1 MVLLHNLSVDWIV
14 LWGIKWIICPTNHLL
29 AFSTSL
35 AKQKIKEKSSEE
47 YIFAEIEN
55 ISNKRKIK
63 SLMGWNKRGKMS
75 IDEPVRKRLCTN
87 LNQDETVQKNEEN
100 LHSFLYEVQ
109 EKIEGCF
116 PTKCLCGLQ
125 DEPLN
130 RYINLSLSNISCDT
144 ERPEPDSCLLFL
156 NFITWICQTFHDQ
169 LLSGQICSRIYQKA
183 LILVKHPNLDEAF
196 FLLLRNSDENIQF
209 SSVQA
214 ISSLLPLCHC
224 GVDIPTS
231 LSSTFLKGLLSEILD
246 KSPAPASHSGSL
258 LDCLAPGDEA
268 ALDDF
273 DFESPPRSKPVVPT
287 GPGGEEEEE
296 EDSLRYRSLLLSI
309 LAGYVT
315 HGSRQREEAASLPS
329 NCSKTVLE
337 EEMMCQEMQVK
348 CLVIKMMDPVW
359 PQFTSSVIRV
369 LSSSRSSLHRQ
380 LYLVESFK
388 LWQSLISVRAN
399 LSFLESRVFS
409 ADLPRCL
416 PLLRPSTPATVWR
429 SVLDTVSECLCY
441 GTTLGLQSCPPQEPC
456 SLAHSIIRWYRAV
469 MSYYLLTVIRY
480 LRQAGQIQQ
489 IPLPS
494 PLQTIPGL
502 RRWGWPRPWSDWGR
516 IRQGTRPENGADYPE
531 VCGSDHQGGQV

>member
-1 MVLLHNLSVDWIV
+1 
-14 LWGIKWIICPTNHLL
+14 
-29 AFSTSL
+29 
-35 AKQKIKEKSSEE
+35 
-47 YIFAEIEN
+47 
-55 ISNKRKIK
+55 
-63 SLMGWNKRGKMS
+63 MS
-75 IDEPVRKRLCTN
+75 IDEPVRKRLCTD
-87 LNQDETVQKNEEN
+87 LNKDETREKKEEN
-100 LHSFLYEVQ
+100 LQSFLYEVQ

-116 PTKCLCGLQ
+116 PIKCLCGLH
-125 DEPLN
+125 EESLN

-144 ERPEPDSCLLFL
+144 ELPEPDSCLLFL
-156 NFITWICQTFHDQ
+156 NFTTWLCQTFHDQ

-183 LILVKHPNLDEAF
+183 LVLVRHSNLDETF
-196 FLLLRNSDENIQF
+196 FRLLKSSDENIQF

-224 GVDIPTS
+224 GVDTPAP
-231 LSSTFLKGLLSEILD
+231 LSSTFLKRLLSDLLAQ
-246 KSPAPASHSGSL
+246 SPAPAPASHSGSL

-273 DFESPPRSKPVVPT
+273 HFESPPRSKPVVT
-287 GPGGEEEEE
+287 AGADREEEEN
-296 EDSLRYRSLLLSI
+296 SLSYRSLLLSI

-315 HGSRQREEAASLPS
+315 HGGRQREEAASHPS

-337 EEMMCQEMQVK
+337 EEMLCQEMQVK

-369 LSSSRSSLHRQ
+369 LSSSRSSLHHQ
-380 LYLVESFK
+380 LFLCEAFK

-416 PLLRPSTPATVWR
+416 PLLRPGTAATVWR

-456 SLAHSIIRWYRAV
+456 SLAHSIIRWEHSPYVNIYPQYCGRCF
-469 MSYYLLTVIRY
+469 SITHLTLHLTYY
-480 LRQAGQIQQ
+480 
-489 IPLPS
+489 
-494 PLQTIPGL
+494 
-502 RRWGWPRPWSDWGR
+502 
-516 IRQGTRPENGADYPE
+516 
-531 VCGSDHQGGQV
+531 

>member
-1 MVLLHNLSVDWIV
+1 
-14 LWGIKWIICPTNHLL
+14 
-29 AFSTSL
+29 
-35 AKQKIKEKSSEE
+35 
-47 YIFAEIEN
+47 
-55 ISNKRKIK
+55 
-63 SLMGWNKRGKMS
+63 MS

-87 LNQDETVQKNEEN
+87 LNKDETDEKKEEN

-116 PTKCLCGLQ
+116 PIKCLCDLH
-125 DEPLN
+125 DEPLT

-144 ERPEPDSCLLFL
+144 ELPEPDSCLLFL
-156 NFITWICQTFHDQ
+156 NFISWLCQTFHDQ

-183 LILVKHPNLDEAF
+183 LILVKHPNLDETF
-196 FLLLRNSDENIQF
+196 FRLLKSSDENIQF

-224 GVDIPTS
+224 GVDLPAP
-231 LSSTFLKGLLSEILD
+231 LSSTFLKRLLRDLLD
-246 KSPAPASHSGSL
+246 QPAAPAAPDSDSL
-258 LDCLAPGDEA
+258 LDCLAPGAEA

-273 DFESPPRSKPVVPT
+273 DFESPPRSKPVVAA
-287 GPGGEEEEE
+287 GGDER

-315 HGSRQREEAASLPS
+315 HGGRQREEAASLPS

-337 EEMMCQEMQVK
+337 EEMLCQEMQVK

-359 PQFTSSVIRV
+359 PQFTGSVIRV
-369 LSSSRSSLHRQ
+369 LSSSRSSLHQQ
-380 LYLVESFK
+380 LFLCEAFK

-409 ADLPRCL
+409 SDLPRCL
-416 PLLRPSTPATVWR
+416 PLLRPGTAATVWR

-456 SLAHSIIRWYRAV
+456 SLAHSIIR
-469 MSYYLLTVIRY
+469 S
-480 LRQAGQIQQ
+480 
-489 IPLPS
+489 
-494 PLQTIPGL
+494 
-502 RRWGWPRPWSDWGR
+502 
-516 IRQGTRPENGADYPE
+516 E
-531 VCGSDHQGGQV
+531 